1 MPPKRDAED
10 VEEEQQLAQLLQN
23 LPPGVVEQSM
33 VKAMEKALGNLVGT
47 SSGFLESLPGPV
59 KARISYLEELQDEYN
74 RLEDELEEQM
84 KELELK
90 YKPFFDELYQKRKEI
105 VCGEKE
111 IPRDPDAAEVA
122 GEDEEEGQEE
132 TAGIPDFWLI
142 ALRNHEMLD
151 GMMSEKDAEILSFLE
166 DITTTD
172 LEDEDGEDTG
182 YSLTLTFKEND
193 FFSNKSL
200 SISLD
205 VSLDSGIMQVDRL
218 EGTEILWKSDAKNPT
233 IKVMKKKKQ
242 GQAKKPPVV
251 KKEKVESF
259 FNIFSPP
266 NLEETAEM
274 EGDEAEEIQGEIEQ
288 LLAVCELLRE
298 EIIPNAVDWFT
309 GAAIEGE
316 EDEDE
321 DEDDGSDDEYN
332 DEDSDEDEDE
342 NAEAPSLQPVDAKDA
357 AECKQQ

>member
-1 MPPKRDAED
+1 
-10 VEEEQQLAQLLQN
+10 
-23 LPPGVVEQSM
+23 
-33 VKAMEKALGNLVGT
+33 
-47 SSGFLESLPGPV
+47 
-59 KARISYLEELQDEYN
+59 
-74 RLEDELEEQM
+74 
-84 KELELK
+84 
-90 YKPFFDELYQKRKEI
+90 
-105 VCGEKE
+105 
-111 IPRDPDAAEVA
+111 
-122 GEDEEEGQEE
+122 
-132 TAGIPDFWLI
+132 
-142 ALRNHEMLD
+142 
-151 GMMSEKDAEILSFLE
+151 MSEKDAEILSFLE